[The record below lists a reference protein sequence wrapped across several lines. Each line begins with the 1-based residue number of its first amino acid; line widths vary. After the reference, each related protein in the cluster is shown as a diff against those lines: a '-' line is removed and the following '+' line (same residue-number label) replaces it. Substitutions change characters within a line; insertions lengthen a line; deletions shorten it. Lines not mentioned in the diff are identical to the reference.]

1 MGIQIT
7 ISTND
12 TLEDSSVHF
21 NVSIVVFPYGQNS
34 NLSLTVIG
42 LPPDAKFDIGLPCN
56 TTSWC
61 FGEEDFTFGTYVNAE
76 FFPPRDFSGVIP
88 LTIIA
93 EIYRDGFWVTGF
105 SLTSMQVVAVPDA
118 PILRIGTACFPNE
131 DTPALSI
138 PVRAR
143 LADTD
148 GSEEL
153 EIDFDGLPDGFDIST
168 STDQTGN

>member
-7 ISTND
+7 VSTND
-12 TLEDSSVHF
+12 TLEDTPVHF
-21 NVSIVVFPYGQNS
+21 NISILVFPTGQNS

-42 LPPDAKFDIGLPCN
+42 LPQDAKFDIGSPCN
-56 TTSWC
+56 ASSWC
-61 FGEEDFTFGTYVNAE
+61 FTEEDFSFGTYINGE

-93 EIYRDGFWVTGF
+93 EIYRDGYWVTGYSAT
-105 SLTSMQVVAVPDA
+105 SLTVIGMPDS
-118 PILRIGTACFPNE
+118 PILRVGTVCFPSAE
-131 DTPALSI
+131 TSEISI
-138 PVRAR
+138 PVRAA
-143 LADTD
+143 LADVD

-168 STDQTGN
+168 WTDQTGN